1 MKKILALFLV
11 LSLAL
16 SFVACGGNNNNDAEE
31 TENKTTETANS
42 NGSSIKDKEL
52 SQTHTHKFSEATC
65 TEARICSCGATSGI
79 ALGHNYV
86 NNTCSRCGAVDPN
99 SIPVGLDKIYVIDS
113 YKYTYKKGTFTDSFG
128 NTYNDVHLFEDLYE
142 SGNGREP
149 HAMFNLRGE
158 YKKFTGSIVA
168 TPQTSTNKT
177 YYIHIYLDDVL
188 VFTKTGFTKTTG
200 EVEFSVDVTN
210 GEKLSICMGNEST
223 GGDYNMDVA
232 IVNAQL
238 TK

>member
-1 MKKILALFLV
+1 MKKFLALFLV

-16 SFVACGGNNNNDAEE
+16 SFVACGGDKKSDDAEE

-86 NNTCSRCGAVDPN
+86 NNTCTRCGAVDPD
-99 SIPVGLDKIYVIDS
+99 SLPVGLHELHVIDYS
-113 YKYTYKKGTFTDSFG
+113 YEYKYCTDILKDTFGDTYVGYHEFPEQADEAYAIYNLNYKYTKFSCDIVMDSEIRSDR
-128 NTYNDVHLFEDLYE
+128 DVTVMIFVD
-142 SGNGREP
+142 
-149 HAMFNLRGE
+149 
-158 YKKFTGSIVA
+158 
-168 TPQTSTNKT
+168 NKE
-177 YYIHIYLDDVL
+177 
-188 VFTKTGFTKTTG
+188 VFRKHNISKTTG
-200 EVEFSVDVTN
+200 KIHVDVDVHGGQQLKIVAMDSLYSWSET
-210 GEKLSICMGNEST
+210 IC
-223 GGDYNMDVA
+223 